1 MNDGWIVGD
10 AGEDGMDGGWVM
22 VDERMRVYWRW
33 MSGGWVMAESGCGL
47 DGQWRRADKGW
58 MDGEWTICHTYFCI
72 RNMVDNF
79 NGKSSSKGRH
89 MPFLIRKGLIVEN
102 QGPVKQVLSTK

>member
-1 MNDGWIVGD
+1 
-10 AGEDGMDGGWVM
+10 
-22 VDERMRVYWRW
+22 
-33 MSGGWVMAESGCGL
+33 
-47 DGQWRRADKGW
+47 
-58 MDGEWTICHTYFCI
+58 
-72 RNMVDNF
+72 MVDNF